1 MPLRLEIKKE
11 LSNRSDRVKS
21 VDIHSS
27 ADNPWVLS
35 ALYNGNV
42 YIWDYSNNVS
52 VFMSASL
59 SSFFLLKSLVDV
71 FHAFYALWE
80 SLSAI
85 APSYLL
91 TSIPLFFS
99 YSAHR
104 HY

>member
-21 VDIHSS
+21 VDIHPS

-52 VFMSASL
+52 VLGVLDSGL
-59 SSFFLLKSLVDV
+59 FLLQILVD
-71 FHAFYALWE
+71 A
-80 SLSAI
+80 STRI
-85 APSYLL
+85 
-91 TSIPLFFS
+91 FFPF
-99 YSAHR
+99 
-104 HY
+104 

>member
-21 VDIHSS
+21 VDIHPS

-52 VFMSASL
+52 VLGVLDSGLFCFKSWWTL
-59 SSFFLLKSLVDV
+59 PRGYFF
-71 FHAFYALWE
+71 
-80 SLSAI
+80 
-85 APSYLL
+85 PSDNK
-91 TSIPLFFS
+91 
-99 YSAHR
+99 R
-104 HY
+104 V